1 MEDIDQGFLRMA
13 KQSINKTSKNQ
24 GNIPE
29 IKDEK
34 PPKPEEIKKI
44 EAYAVVD
51 VVFMCD
57 CTGSMGSYLEG
68 SKDIIRT
75 MIKDIKNKYTS
86 SSVFVG
92 FIAYRD
98 HCDNK
103 VLETLDLT
111 SDFEEVYKFID
122 QLKADGGGDEPEAVV
137 DGLHYAAKEIH
148 WREEQ
153 SLRML
158 VHILDAPPH
167 GREFGSFGDDHPNG
181 CPCNYKYQELLVE
194 LDSKKIQYLILK
206 CKVNVMSMITIFK
219 NYHKDI
225 EEIDI
230 MDSLQNSNPVGLV
243 YTPPLAG
250 FSEHPPGFSN
260 PLKKYEKDPETL
272 KSFPYIPESL
282 HPSYKE
288 PHNFYPFPSSSLP
301 SFANPTY
308 SLPPSKIN
316 NEAMPQMNYMI
327 NPMVN
332 VDREGPFPIFP
343 IKTEAI
349 PHQTLESREPETYN
363 LKTTPLMPTAPP
375 IGSYK
380 ESVTN
385 KIMTNIS
392 RKYG

>member
-137 DGLHYAAKEIH
+137 DGLHYAAK
-148 WREEQ
+148 
-153 SLRML
+153 
-158 VHILDAPPH
+158 
-167 GREFGSFGDDHPNG
+167 
-181 CPCNYKYQELLVE
+181 
-194 LDSKKIQYLILK
+194 
-206 CKVNVMSMITIFK
+206 
-219 NYHKDI
+219 
-225 EEIDI
+225 
-230 MDSLQNSNPVGLV
+230 
-243 YTPPLAG
+243 
-250 FSEHPPGFSN
+250 
-260 PLKKYEKDPETL
+260 
-272 KSFPYIPESL
+272 
-282 HPSYKE
+282 
-288 PHNFYPFPSSSLP
+288 
-301 SFANPTY
+301 
-308 SLPPSKIN
+308 
-316 NEAMPQMNYMI
+316 
-327 NPMVN
+327 
-332 VDREGPFPIFP
+332 
-343 IKTEAI
+343 
-349 PHQTLESREPETYN
+349 
-363 LKTTPLMPTAPP
+363 
-375 IGSYK
+375 
-380 ESVTN
+380 
-385 KIMTNIS
+385 
-392 RKYG
+392 